1 MATVST
7 LDRFITITPGILGG
21 KPHIAGHRISVQSV
35 AIWHERMG
43 YSPEEI
49 ASDYQ
54 LSLAEVHA
62 ALAYYFDHREEIEQS
77 IRAGLALAEEI
88 RVANPSRLLKK
99 LHGG

>member
-1 MATVST
+1 MATIST
-7 LDRFITITPGILGG
+7 LDRFIAITPGLLGG
-21 KPHIAGHRISVQSV
+21 KPHIAGHRISVQAV

-88 RVANPSRLLKK
+88 RAANPSRLLKK